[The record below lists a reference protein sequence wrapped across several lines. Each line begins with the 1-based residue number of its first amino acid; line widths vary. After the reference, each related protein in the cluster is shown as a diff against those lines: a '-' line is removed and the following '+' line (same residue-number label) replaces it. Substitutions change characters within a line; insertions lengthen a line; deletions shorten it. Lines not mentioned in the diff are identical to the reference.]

1 MIVSLEEVNKI
12 YNGNVLFE
20 HINAK
25 IEDADR
31 IGLIGPNGAG
41 KTTLLRLICR
51 EESADNGIIAVSNRK
66 TIGILHQNSGLS
78 KSSTII

>member
-51 EESADNGIIAVSNRK
+51 EESADTVSLQFPTENDRYFTPK
-66 TIGILHQNSGLS
+66 QRIEQ
-78 KSSTII
+78 KQYDY